1 MYRWGQKKLFQEA
14 GRVEKTWT
22 ELAQT
27 FSNTNLQIFCQKL
40 WNWKKVFLIQNHNFG
55 LKYCYFFPAVKLTQ
69 PPESPY
75 TRRNKM
81 IFWGARTQA
90 CADFGAIGAIAQ
102 KIYLRKSDACV
113 DVCGGFKQKKE
124 IRESFLKKSD
134 VLYVN
139 ACGGFPKKIYKCFLR
154 KFAHATRLQKKF
166 ASVLRN
172 LAHATSRFCLYNPFS
187 SLVARAGRVA
197 EWAERRLRK
206 QKTRVRIRLESFC
219 FFYFGACANFFARF
233 LLRKFNA
240 CVDACVKFTQIC
252 KTL

>member
-1 MYRWGQKKLFQEA
+1 MHPVHILKGTHSVDIYRWGQKKLFQEA

-139 ACGGFPKKIYKCFLR
+139 ACGGFPKKNLQVFLR
-154 KFAHATRLQKKF
+154 KFAHGTRLQK
-166 ASVLRN
+166 N
-172 LAHATSRFCLYNPFS
+172 LQVFCAILYM
-187 SLVARAGRVA
+187 RQAGFVYITHFPPWLQEQAGWRSG
-197 EWAERRLRK
+197 
-206 QKTRVRIRLESFC
+206 QS
-219 FFYFGACANFFARF
+219 GG
-233 LLRKFNA
+233 
-240 CVDACVKFTQIC
+240 
-252 KTL
+252 